1 MNRIFIFVLLIILFV
16 GCVKQAEKRIE
27 GTWHFYYM
35 EASDTGLVQLWTFSK
50 PDILLRVIKNN
61 DSLFYDTAKWEID
74 QDFLEPKFL
83 KVSKLD
89 NLFDGTYQILKL
101 NKKYLFLQRTQLPGG
116 GTNGAFRRLEFA
128 KE

>member
-1 MNRIFIFVLLIILFV
+1 MNRLLIFVLLIILFF

-27 GTWHFYYM
+27 GTWHFYYL
-35 EASDTGLVQLWTFSK
+35 EAGDTGLVQLWTFSE
-50 PDILLRVIKNN
+50 PDVLIRVIKNN

-74 QDFLEPKFL
+74 KDFLEPKFL
-83 KVSKLD
+83 KVSGLD

-116 GTNGAFRRLEFA
+116 ASKGAFRRLEFA